1 VSRLARMVG
10 RITAG
15 GSRTLVAG
23 LLLAGAMVAVVAV
36 GQQIANRSYH
46 RAAVTEVARIGPA
59 SRLLTDMLSA
69 DESVNGYLT
78 TLDPFRLLAY
88 QESSSAFTNGVDRA
102 IRASGDAP
110 AVQAQLH
117 SLSAFADAYRS
128 RAARALQLANVSQT
142 IRALRV
148 IRGAL
153 NPFRHAHAR
162 LMATLQSRRLDAV
175 READRWSNVVLG
187 VSIAAVVL
195 GCLALAL
202 IAGRRPGRGP
212 LQA

>member
-1 VSRLARMVG
+1 MVG
-10 RITAG
+10 QITAG

-46 RAAVTEVARIGPA
+46 RAAVTEVARIEPA
-59 SRLLTDMLSA
+59 GRLLTDMLSA

-88 QESSSAFTNGVDRA
+88 EESFGDFVNGVNRGV
-102 IRASGDAP
+102 RASQDAP
-110 AVQAQLH
+110 SVQAQL
-117 SLSAFADAYRS
+117 SGLSALADAYRT
-128 RAARALQLANVSQT
+128 RAARALQVASTSHTVA
-142 IRALRV
+142 ALRAM
-148 IRGAL
+148 RGAL
-153 NPFRHAHAR
+153 NPFRRAHGR
-162 LMATLQSRRLDAV
+162 LMSTLQSRRLNALH
-175 READRWSNVVLG
+175 EADRWSNVVLG

-202 IAGRRPGRGP
+202 IAGRRPRPRPAAGVG
-212 LQA
+212 A